1 MARQFKTNSLADQ
14 VYEQLEHDIIQGVY
28 PKGTILTELKLV
40 DRLGV
45 SRTPIR
51 EALRQLERERLIE
64 DMGKGSMVLGISV
77 EDMEDIMII
86 RERVE
91 SVAAYHAALNITDD
105 ERKAMDHL
113 MQLQEFYFQQ
123 KDADRLRH
131 IDDQF
136 HESICTISKRTV
148 ITDTLIPL
156 TRKTR
161 RYRRLAMDNWEWVT
175 IGKHGHEEI
184 YRCIATGDAEGAK
197 RASEE
202 HIRDSW
208 IHMKEIVRSREGAE
222 A

>member
-1 MARQFKTNSLADQ
+1 MARQFKTSSLADQ

-51 EALRQLERERLIE
+51 EALRHLERERLIE

-91 SVAAYHAALNITDD
+91 SIAAYHAAQNITDD

-136 HESICTISKRTV
+136 HESICTISKCAV

-161 RYRRLAMDNWEWVT
+161 RYRRLSMDNWEWVT
-175 IGKHGHEEI
+175 IGKRGHEEI
-184 YRCIATGDAEGAK
+184 YRCIAAGDAEGAK

-208 IHMKEIVRSREGAE
+208 IHMREIVRIREGAE
-222 A
+222 V

>member
-1 MARQFKTNSLADQ
+1 MARQFKTSSLADQ

-51 EALRQLERERLIE
+51 EALRHLERERLIE
-64 DMGKGSMVLGISV
+64 DTGKGSMVLGISV

-91 SVAAYHAALNITDD
+91 SIAAYHAAQNITDD

-136 HESICTISKRTV
+136 HESICTISKRAV
-148 ITDTLIPL
+148 ITDTLIPP

-161 RYRRLAMDNWEWVT
+161 RYRRLSMDNWEWVAL
-175 IGKHGHEEI
+175 GKQDHEEI
-184 YRCIATGDAEGAK
+184 YRCIAAGDAEGAK

-202 HIRDSW
+202 HIRDTW
-208 IHMKEIVRSREGAE
+208 IHMREIVRIREGAE
-222 A
+222 E